1 VIFMAEFTAEQHIF
15 GLDVTFDEAGS
26 RFLAMRKVQWIDKA
40 KGEEP
45 DESKAKLELRKYI
58 IDKDGNEKANKGFSF
73 LTEEGPH
80 ELARVLVHEGYGKTK
95 EILNELKVRPDFID
109 AAKTLN
115 DNEDSTE
122 GEYFD
127 IRSLIADSDNE
138 VEAIDKIMD
147 LPDGNYDGVEVKHF

>member
-1 VIFMAEFTAEQHIF
+1 MAEFTAEQHIF

-26 RFLAMRKVQWIDKA
+26 RFLAMRKVQWVDKA

-127 IRSLIADSDNE
+127 IRSLIADNDNE

-147 LPDGNYDGVEVKHF
+147 LPEGNYDGIEVKHF

>member
-1 VIFMAEFTAEQHIF
+1 MAEFTAEQHIF

-58 IDKDGNEKANKGFSF
+58 IDKEGNEKANKGFSF
-73 LTEEGPH
+73 LTEDGPH

-95 EILNELKVRPDFID
+95 EILNELKVRSDFID

>member
-1 VIFMAEFTAEQHIF
+1 MAEFTAEQHIF

-26 RFLAMRKVQWIDKA
+26 RFLAMRKVQWVDKA

-95 EILNELKVRPDFID
+95 EILNELRVRSDFVD

-127 IRSLIADSDNE
+127 IRSLITDNDNE
-138 VEAIDKIMD
+138 ADVVDKIMD
-147 LPDGNYDGVEVKHF
+147 LPEGNYDGVEVKHF

>member
-1 VIFMAEFTAEQHIF
+1 MAEFTAEQHIF

-26 RFLAMRKVQWIDKA
+26 RFLAMRKVQWIDKS

-58 IDKDGNEKANKGFSF
+58 IDKEGNEKANKGFSF
-73 LTEEGPH
+73 LTEDGPH

-95 EILNELKVRPDFID
+95 EILNELKVRSDFID

>member
-1 VIFMAEFTAEQHIF
+1 MAEFTAEQHIF

-26 RFLAMRKVQWIDKA
+26 RFLAMRKVQWVDKA

>member
-1 VIFMAEFTAEQHIF
+1 MAEFTAEQHIF

-26 RFLAMRKVQWIDKA
+26 RFLAMRKVQWVDKA

-95 EILNELKVRPDFID
+95 EILNELRVRSDFVD

-127 IRSLIADSDNE
+127 IRSLITDNDNE
-138 VEAIDKIMD
+138 ADMVDKIMD
-147 LPDGNYDGVEVKHF
+147 LPEGNYDGVEVKHF

>member
-1 VIFMAEFTAEQHIF
+1 MAEFTAEQHIF

-26 RFLAMRKVQWIDKA
+26 RFLAMRKVQWVDKA

-127 IRSLIADSDNE
+127 IRSLITDNDSDNE

-147 LPDGNYDGVEVKHF
+147 LPDGTYGDVEVKHF